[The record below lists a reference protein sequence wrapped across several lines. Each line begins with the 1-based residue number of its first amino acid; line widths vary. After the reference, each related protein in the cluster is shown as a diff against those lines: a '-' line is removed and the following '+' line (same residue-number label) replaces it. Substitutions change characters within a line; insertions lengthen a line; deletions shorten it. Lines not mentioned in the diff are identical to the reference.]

1 MMDNTLKVVIVGAHA
16 GFSSS
21 FIDVTQSWISGRKWM
36 DWNGTV
42 HYPGRLVAVCRE
54 NKLWWAPFAC
64 TRSCTA
70 LHQSPL
76 SLSQQAK
83 RESMH
88 ILKKKMLGEK
98 NVFLWNLAWRAE
110 QSGPL
115 ICTESTFIRWRALK
129 MLQLKGISDSSGPN
143 AKHSITSTGRIK
155 CTSLQKFKYFQIINM
170 PFIWPLR
177 VRRCQAFFTI
187 MLYFNLYPA

>member
-1 MMDNTLKVVIVGAHA
+1 MMDNTLKVVIVGAHV

-21 FIDVTQSWISGRKWM
+21 FYRCDPVLDKWKKM
-36 DWNGTV
+36 DGLKCDCGSTL

-88 ILKKKMLGEK
+88 IFKKKCWGEK

-115 ICTESTFIRWRALK
+115 ICTESTFIRWHALK
-129 MLQLKGISDSSGPN
+129 MLQLKGISDSEGPN

-155 CTSLQKFKYFQIINM
+155 
-170 PFIWPLR
+170 W
-177 VRRCQAFFTI
+177 
-187 MLYFNLYPA
+187 LYVAAVFPNH